1 MACGSVSAELL
12 QWKRRAEQAV
22 GKLLEGEGPSAAAR
36 GSSSREWARAQQLQ
50 WQAEAGSGGAEGL
63 KGSLRAVSD
72 LALNN

>member
-12 QWKRRAEQAV
+12 QWKGRAEQAV
-22 GKLLEGEGPSAAAR
+22 GKLLEGEGGAR
-36 GSSSREWARAQQLQ
+36 GSSSREWAQAQQLE

-72 LALNN
+72 LAFNN

>member
-1 MACGSVSAELL
+1 MSAELL

-22 GKLLEGEGPSAAAR
+22 GKLLGGEGSA
-36 GSSSREWARAQQLQ
+36 GGSSSSREWARAQQLQ

-72 LALNN
+72 LAFNN

>member
-1 MACGSVSAELL
+1 MSAELL

-22 GKLLEGEGPSAAAR
+22 GKLLEGEGEAGAR
-36 GSSSREWARAQQLQ
+36 GSSSSREWAQAQQLQ

>member
-1 MACGSVSAELL
+1 MSAELL